1 MQKATT
7 LNQLELHALKSANY
21 TDRKTTELGKS
32 VADAI
37 KNNPKVYG
45 YHVNVKTYGTKG
57 DGSADDT
64 SVIQSALA
72 ENRKVY
78 IPSGTYKLSGELVVR
93 DNCELMLAQ
102 DAVLNFTQT
111 SGKCITLNRSSSL
124 HGNHATIKVPQS
136 FSGKVINV
144 DTSVHA
150 DTKDVPP
157 WSHWDPQWKTARY
170 MTDINICKADS
181 YGVHRS
187 TSGESNGTAIYICAN
202 GSATS
207 TFIWGLNFS
216 GVRIA
221 GAFEYGI
228 RSVSLNGGYN
238 HEMRIEAFMDACK
251 IGVSLEDC
259 NNAYISAT
267 IQPRAAAN
275 DAVYAKHGIQL
286 IRSENT
292 DLLGSRVWD
301 WNDKTSL
308 WTFDPSNV
316 NQHIAMYGNCRG
328 TIMNDYNYYHIPSGF
343 NDIRELIYCDEAYRD
358 INFGSLIIAQE
369 PFTKWFKPID
379 DAPYFNNGSTNERL
393 LLKKEQDALFQTDYV
408 PTFDDKLSKASDG
421 AGGIFNEIGYKKG
434 YYWSDDGK
442 TLVANNYHACT
453 GYIPCKQGSVINVD
467 GMSMAVGHDF
477 DRIILYDSN
486 FNKIAHINRGNII
499 TNGSSYFLNDYTET
513 ENGFSIKVTR
523 FDTAY
528 INISVDIT
536 TVSDNPVVAV
546 DEPISYM
553 QVGTLS
559 SGVKVSES
567 NLIGMDGYE
576 KKGRMTTQISASS
589 SDNQYPSAKAVYDL
603 LQNAIGSYVTD
614 IAVLVGGDA

>member
-21 TDRKTTELGKS
+21 TDAKVSEISKS
-32 VADAI
+32 VADTI
-37 KNNPKVYG
+37 KNTPKVYG
-45 YHVNVKTYGTKG
+45 YHVNVKTCGAKG
-57 DGSADDT
+57 DGSSNDT
-64 SVIQSALA
+64 SVIQTALT

-93 DNCELMLAQ
+93 DNCELTLAQ
-102 DAVLNFTQT
+102 DAVLNFTNT

-124 HGNHATIKVPQS
+124 RGNHATIKVPQS
-136 FSGKVINV
+136 FSGIVINV
-144 DTSVHA
+144 DTSVHT

-228 RSVSLNGGYN
+228 RSVSLGSGYN
-238 HEMRIEAFMDACK
+238 HEMRVEAFIDACK

-267 IQPRAAAN
+267 VQPRAAEN
-275 DAVYAKHGIQL
+275 NAVYAKHGIQL

-301 WNDKTSL
+301 WNAKSSL
-308 WTFDPSNV
+308 WTFDKSNV
-316 NQHIAMYGNCRG
+316 NQHIAMYGDCRG
-328 TIMNDYNYYHIPSGF
+328 TIMNDYNYHYLPAGF
-343 NDIRELIYCDEAYRD
+343 TDLRELIYTDTAS
-358 INFGSLIIAQE
+358 NFDSLIILQE

-379 DAPYFNNGSTNERL
+379 NVPYFNNGSTNKRL
-393 LLKKEQDALFQTDYV
+393 LLKEEQDALFDTEYV
-408 PTFDDKLSKASDG
+408 PAFDDKLSKASDG
-421 AGGIFNEIGYKKG
+421 AGGIFNEIGYKRG
-434 YYWSDDGK
+434 AFWDADGK
-442 TLVANNYHACT
+442 TLVASDYHACT
-453 GYIPCKQGSVINVD
+453 GYIPCHQGSVIYVS
-467 GMSMAVGHDF
+467 GMSMAVGDDF
-477 DRIILYDSN
+477 CKIVLYDSN
-486 FNKIAHINRGNII
+486 FNKIMHINRANVIS
-499 TNGSSYFLNDYTET
+499 NAASYFLNNYTET
-513 ENGFSIKVTR
+513 DDGFSITSQTVEA
-523 FDTAY
+523 AY
-528 INISVDIT
+528 MTISVKIT
-536 TVSDNPVVAV
+536 TVSTKPAIAV
-546 DEPISYM
+546 DEEISYT
-553 QVGTLS
+553 QVGTLA

-576 KKGRMTTQISASS
+576 KKGRMVTQISSSS
-589 SDNQYPSAKAVYDL
+589 SDNQYPSAKAVYTAI
-603 LQNAIGSYVTD
+603 QNFLGVVENGTY
-614 IAVLVGGDA
+614 